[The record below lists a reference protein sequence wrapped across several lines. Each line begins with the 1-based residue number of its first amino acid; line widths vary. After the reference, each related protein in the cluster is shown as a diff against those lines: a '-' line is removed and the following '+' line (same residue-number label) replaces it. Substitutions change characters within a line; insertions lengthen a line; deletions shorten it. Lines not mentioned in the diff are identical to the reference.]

1 MERKHERKKIF
12 FTNVL
17 LSKVP
22 NENMGSHKTHTSNAK
37 DNFVWT
43 IVQVFGFL
51 FPITI
56 LFDYYFSLLIQPG
69 SNMTHATVRPRSF
82 VHDLVTAKFEFI
94 LCRSSSSKKKNLI
107 CIENRKTGVKISK
120 NLLIDCSKILRLS

>member
-43 IVQVFGFL
+43 IVQVFGRMVS
-51 FPITI
+51 
-56 LFDYYFSLLIQPG
+56 YSKSQYSLIIIF
-69 SNMTHATVRPRSF
+69 HY
-82 VHDLVTAKFEFI
+82 
-94 LCRSSSSKKKNLI
+94 
-107 CIENRKTGVKISK
+107 
-120 NLLIDCSKILRLS
+120 